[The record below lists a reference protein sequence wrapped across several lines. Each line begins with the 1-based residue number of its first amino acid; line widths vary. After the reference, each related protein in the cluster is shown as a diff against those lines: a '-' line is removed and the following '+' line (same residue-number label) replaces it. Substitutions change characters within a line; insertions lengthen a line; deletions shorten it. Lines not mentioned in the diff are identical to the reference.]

1 MLKRCYR
8 AQESLVRYWAQQAVE
23 LCSDIDDESLAE
35 SCSAVEKAVE
45 RMGEDRRV
53 VLIGASGSGKSEL
66 LAGMVGCPVLG
77 RISPT
82 HHYLRW
88 RYLNNGGDTEHCR
101 FMPEPALAG
110 MELVNTRGCEQPAV
124 AEAVAPLLPGADVVV
139 AVVDARSISAS
150 PVWEMMAPL
159 PETGGPACLV
169 VLTHTDAL
177 DAEHT
182 VSLSE
187 TVRNLCRE
195 RVGRVLPVFQLN
207 PTHSALAAEF
217 GSRVMEAMES
227 SSGGLRAAIRETM
240 KCGSDLLYKQGS
252 VLKTRDAVARTDSGF
267 LQGIEQE
274 IDNFLARQMQGVRNC
289 VLNYAASAQRCMPR
303 LIQHIRRSLGWFL
316 SPVVLVR
323 LESYGPASENLY
335 YRLVLDDVASQ
346 QEELDKQFVVS
357 CGGHWRSVR
366 PRMKQTLQCEIGD
379 FPAADLETEL
389 EQLRTRLQSSLYNPF
404 RDLKIRS
411 AFAALFKCQVD
422 WMRFMVVCFCL
433 SLILAGVSGF
443 LDFNDLAIIL
453 LASAGGFWIFG
464 SLIHYL
470 VLRKICSLMRTSAEP
485 LRENLAEHLGNLVQD
500 MIVSRVAAYRRL
512 YTAPRQRVAAY
523 ETSLAPLQQRQSE
536 IFRQLRSAAPRV

>member
-8 AQESLVRYWAQQAVE
+8 AQESLVRYWSQQAVE
-23 LCSDIDDESLAE
+23 LCADIEDESLLEARV
-35 SCSAVEKAVE
+35 AVELAIE
-45 RMGEDRRV
+45 RMGKDRRV
-53 VLIGASGSGKSEL
+53 VLLGASDSGKSEL

-77 RISPT
+77 RVEPT

-88 RYLNNGGDTEHCR
+88 RYLNNDGDADHCR
-101 FMPEPALAG
+101 FMPEPALFG

-124 AEAVAPLLPGADVVV
+124 AEAVAALLPGADVVV
-139 AVVDARSISAS
+139 AVVDARAITAS

-159 PETGGPACLV
+159 PEEGGPACLV

-177 DAEHT
+177 DAEQT
-182 VSLSE
+182 VKLSE
-187 TVRNLCRE
+187 NVRSLCRE
-195 RVGRVLPVFQLN
+195 RVGRVLPVYQLN
-207 PTHSALAAEF
+207 PTNAVLAAEF
-217 GSRVMEAMES
+217 GSRVTEAMES
-227 SSGGLRAAIRETM
+227 SGGGLRAAIRETM

-252 VLKTRDAVARTDSGF
+252 VLKARDAVARTDSGF
-267 LQGIEQE
+267 LQSIEQE

-289 VLNYAASAQRCMPR
+289 VLNYAAAAQRSMPR
-303 LIQHIRRSLGWFL
+303 LIQQLRRSLGWFL

-357 CGGHWRSVR
+357 CSGHWRSVR

-379 FPAADLETEL
+379 FPAADLEKEL
-389 EQLRTRLQSSLYNPF
+389 EQLRSRLQSSLYDPF
-404 RDLKIRS
+404 RYLKIRTAYS
-411 AFAALFKCQVD
+411 SLFKCHVD
-422 WMRFMVVCFCL
+422 WMSSLIVCFCMALTL
-433 SLILAGVSGF
+433 SGLMGF
-443 LDFNDLAIIL
+443 LAFNDLAIIL
-453 LASAGGFWIFG
+453 FSVAGGIWILG
-464 SLIHYL
+464 SLLHFL
-470 VLRKICSLMRTSAEP
+470 VVRKICLKMRSSAEP
-485 LRENLAEHLGNLVQD
+485 LRESMAEHLAELVQD

-512 YTAPRQRVAAY
+512 YTEPRQRVAAY